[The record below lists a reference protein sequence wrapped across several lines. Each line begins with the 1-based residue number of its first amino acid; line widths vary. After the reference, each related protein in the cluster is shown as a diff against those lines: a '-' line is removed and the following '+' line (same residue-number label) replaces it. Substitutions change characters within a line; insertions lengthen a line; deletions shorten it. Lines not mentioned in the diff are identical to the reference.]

1 MKKTIFF
8 DLGNVL
14 IFFSHQK
21 MCKQIADA
29 YETSPELIYDAYFKN
44 KMSEHY
50 ELGHVTSDEVHAHLN
65 RTFDKE
71 VNFLEL
77 MQAASNIFEPNL
89 DIIPIVKKLKEQGNR
104 LILLS
109 NTCEAHFNYAYS
121 HFPVLKL
128 FDDFLLSYELKMQ
141 KPEPRIFQ
149 KALIL
154 AHGNP
159 SIYTDD
165 LRENIKAA
173 KKVGL
178 NGVRYTSPRSLETH
192 LTKHGFLE

>member
-1 MKKTIFF
+1 MKQTIFF

-21 MCKQIADA
+21 MCRQIASA
-29 YETSPELIYDAYFKN
+29 YETSPEMIYDVYFKN
-44 KMSEHY
+44 KMAEHY
-50 ELGHVTSDEVHAHLN
+50 ELGEVTSDELHAHLN
-65 RTFDKE
+65 RTFKKE

-77 MQAASNIFEPNL
+77 MQAASSIFEPNL
-89 DIIPIVKKLKEQGNR
+89 ELFPLVKKLKEQGSR

-141 KPEPRIFQ
+141 KPEPRIFH
-149 KALIL
+149 KALAL

-159 SIYTDD
+159 CIYIDD
-165 LRENIKAA
+165 LGENIKAA

-178 NGVRYTSPRSLETH
+178 SGIRYTSPGSLEAH
-192 LTKHGFLE
+192 LTKRGFLT